1 MDDIDDDAI
10 DRVYDEIMFDELWSY
25 KETKKK
31 LEDRFPGWSDKR
43 KSGFATKIVERTAFK
58 KSPAG
63 FRETIVSQR
72 TTLSGSGFGAKR
84 TVMIRDRFGKYAGRR
99 ENIKTYSR
107 HGNVYFKNIKTG
119 KKGRLN

>member
-1 MDDIDDDAI
+1 MDNIDDDAI
-10 DRVYDEIMFDELWSY
+10 DRVYDEIGFCEIWDY
-25 KETKKK
+25 NETKMKI
-31 LEDRFPGWSDKR
+31 ESRFPGWSDKR
-43 KSGFATKIVERTAFK
+43 KSGFATKIIERTAFK

-63 FRETIVSQR
+63 IRENIVSQR

-84 TVMIRDRFGKYAGRR
+84 TVMIRDISGKYAGRR

-107 HGNVYFKNIKTG
+107 HGNVYYRNIKSG